1 MGFYDEENY
10 VPEKLPDAK
19 NKMFEDKIR
28 EYLVVT
34 NDYSGAAVGKTAQMD
49 ILASVDVQTDE
60 FDSMEGKIIWETTDE
75 ELKTGAF
82 FKRFKKGTIYRIL
95 ARRSKA
101 KPENKYNNMYSLVRV
116 IEDSISDERLESIL
130 KEYRKKV
137 VIEDEISGKFVL
149 DKEIEMF
156 EGSIEKKKK
165 KIILYLEIEKNDPET
180 WDNAHENM
188 KRFISELDI
197 RDKEMRE
204 FSADSLTD
212 LANDWL
218 EDSVEDDEEEIE
230 EITEEDFAQRI
241 DLCEISVDSEGSYAV
256 YYSDDDMFWGHSIQ
270 VCGSFDEGI
279 ESAEM
284 VG

>member
-19 NKMFEDKIR
+19 DNMFEDEIR

-49 ILASVDVQTDE
+49 ILASVDVQTNE
-60 FDSMEGKIIWETTDE
+60 FESMEGKIIWETTDE
-75 ELKTGAF
+75 ELKSGAF

-101 KPENKYNNMYSLVRV
+101 KPKNQYNNMFSLVKIV
-116 IEDSISDERLESIL
+116 EDSITDERLESVL

-137 VIEDEISGKFVL
+137 VIEDEVLGEFVL
-149 DKEIEMF
+149 DKDLEMF
-156 EGSIEKKKK
+156 EGSIERNGK
-165 KIILYLEIEKNDPET
+165 KIILYLEIEKDDPET

-204 FSADSLTD
+204 FSAESLTD

-218 EDSVEDDEEEIE
+218 EDSVEDDEEIE
-230 EITEEDFAQRI
+230 EINEEDFAQRI
-241 DLCEISVDSEGSYAV
+241 DLCEISVDDEGSYTV

-270 VCGSFDEGI
+270 VCGTFEEGI
-279 ESAEM
+279 QSADM

>member
-19 NKMFEDKIR
+19 DNMFEDEIR

-49 ILASVDVQTDE
+49 ILASVDVQTNE
-60 FDSMEGKIIWETTDE
+60 FESMEGKIIWETTDE
-75 ELKTGAF
+75 ELKSGAF

-101 KPENKYNNMYSLVRV
+101 KPKNQYNNMFSLVKIV
-116 IEDSISDERLESIL
+116 EDSITDERLESVL

-137 VIEDEISGKFVL
+137 VIEDEVLGEFVL
-149 DKEIEMF
+149 DKDLEMF
-156 EGSIEKKKK
+156 EGSIERNGK
-165 KIILYLEIEKNDPET
+165 KIILYLEIEKDDPET

-204 FSADSLTD
+204 FSAESLTD

-218 EDSVEDDEEEIE
+218 EDSVEDDEEIE
-230 EITEEDFAQRI
+230 EINEEDFAQRI
-241 DLCEISVDSEGSYAV
+241 DLCEISVDDEGSYTV
-256 YYSDDDMFWGHSIQ
+256 YYSDGDMFWGHSIQ
-270 VCGSFDEGI
+270 VCGTFEEGI
-279 ESAEM
+279 QSADM